1 MNGRS
6 VNWLSWTAQQG
17 GGAMRSNKSLLGALT
32 VLPLLGLLGF
42 TGCSGVMPATLQEK
56 LAATGNEEDHLTA
69 AMLYQNKAQELEAEA
84 VKYET
89 AASKTGPS
97 DSKGFQHAALL
108 NAAQQKRADAKE
120 MQELYVTHVKQAQ
133 SLHGK
138 AQPQ

>member
-1 MNGRS
+1 MRLNKSIFG
-6 VNWLSWTAQQG
+6 VL
-17 GGAMRSNKSLLGALT
+17 AMLSLLGSLGLTGCST
-32 VLPLLGLLGF
+32 VLPETLEAKLV
-42 TGCSGVMPATLQEK
+42 SNAT
-56 LAATGNEEDHLTA
+56 AEDHLAA